1 MSDKGFIR
9 GYGLFSTI
17 IVTVIGV
24 GVFSYP
30 GSMTNIVG
38 TDGWIVTLIAGVLV
52 FLFMYLI
59 YKAVKKNEYE
69 TFYIMLE
76 SNLGKILG
84 KLFGFILCVYFI
96 VSIAFGLRIFA
107 EVIKMYLLQRT
118 PTEFILIVMILTGL
132 YLVRAEVSALVKFN
146 EITFFIMFIPV
157 IIVLLFSTRGG
168 DITNILPVFQNKPVD
183 YFRALGTSVYSF
195 GGFEIAYLILPF
207 MISEEKKGIPKTFL
221 KAVIFI
227 TLFYTGV
234 TILCLM
240 FFSEAHTKLLLWPTI
255 TLIRAIIIPGAFI
268 ERWEGIVMTF
278 WVLFY
283 FTTFINI
290 YYFSADI
297 IKDAFKL
304 QDIKISSIILTPI
317 IYLVAL
323 YPENIAEVYDYSGKI
338 VPLLSIFSFII
349 LPLVLL
355 LLQGRKGRRRN
366 VNEA

>member
-1 MSDKGFIR
+1 MNDKKFVR
-9 GYGLFSTI
+9 NYGLFASI
-17 IVTVIGV
+17 VVTVIGV

-30 GSMTNIVG
+30 SSIANTVG
-38 TDGWIVTLIAGVLV
+38 TDGWIVTLAAGVLV
-52 FLFMYLI
+52 FLLMYLI
-59 YKAVKKNEYE
+59 YLTVKKNEYE

-76 SNLGKILG
+76 NNLGKVLG

-96 VSIAFGLRIFA
+96 VSVAFGLRIFA
-107 EVIKMYLLQRT
+107 EVIKMVLLQKT
-118 PTEFILIVMILTGL
+118 PTEFILIVMIFTGL
-132 YLVRAEVSALVKFN
+132 YLVRAELSALVKFN
-146 EITFFIMFIPV
+146 EITFFIMFIPI
-157 IIVLLFSTRGG
+157 IIVLLLSTRGG
-168 DITNILPVFQNKPVD
+168 DITNVLPVFQQKPVE
-183 YFRALGTSVYSF
+183 YLRALGTSAYAF
-195 GGFEIAYLILPF
+195 GGFEIAYLVLPF
-207 MISEEKKGIPKTFL
+207 MKNDEKKGIPKTFL
-221 KAVIFI
+221 KAVIFV
-227 TLFYTGV
+227 TLFYTIV

-240 FFSEAHTKLLLWPTI
+240 FFTKEHVKVLLWPTI
-255 TLIRAIIIPGAFI
+255 TLIRAIVIPGAFV
-268 ERWEGIVMTF
+268 ERWEGVVMTF

-304 QDIKISSIILTPI
+304 HDIKISSIILTPI

-355 LLQGRKGRRRN
+355 LFHGKKGRRRN
-366 VNEA
+366 ISEA